1 MCYVDVAIAVTTG
14 KGLFLKILGKNA
26 PAILHEL
33 SDFVSQFIQTESSKS
48 QMMYCRYDL
57 YRKDGTIIQIRG
69 LLIRER
75 GRELYP
81 ALRDWGIDAYSW
93 D

>member
-1 MCYVDVAIAVTTG
+1 MCCVDVAIAITTG
-14 KGLFLKILGKNA
+14 KVFLKILGKNA

-33 SDFVSQFIQTESSKS
+33 SDLVSQFIQTESSKS

-57 YRKDGTIIQIRG
+57 YMKDGTIIQIRG

-75 GRELYP
+75 GELYP

>member
-1 MCYVDVAIAVTTG
+1 
-14 KGLFLKILGKNA
+14 
-26 PAILHEL
+26 
-33 SDFVSQFIQTESSKS
+33 
-48 QMMYCRYDL
+48 MMYCRYDL